1 MQFTSSTA
9 IMIYAIAAVVT
20 CIALAWWRWIEA
32 PDRAADGPY
41 APRHER
47 VVSDDTASR
56 VMARYAGQ
64 KADDAWAG
72 ELAAMN
78 AEKRDHD
85 YVSRDHCLPCYATR
99 ERAGNTI
106 EPHTGQFDLVLWQ
119 ADQDAWRAEQDIAAQ
134 AVYAELAT
142 GYLAAVTWLG

>member
-9 IMIYAIAAVVT
+9 IMIYAMITVVT
-20 CIALAWWRWIEA
+20 CIGFAWWRWIEA
-32 PDRAADGPY
+32 PDRAQDGPY

-78 AEKRDHD
+78 AERHLRGAGQCPHKPGP
-85 YVSRDHCLPCYATR
+85 HCSQFATPVDD
-99 ERAGNTI
+99 G
-106 EPHTGQFDLVLWQ
+106 PHTGQFDLVLWQ
-119 ADQDAWRAEQDIAAQ
+119 AGQDAWRAEQDIAAQ